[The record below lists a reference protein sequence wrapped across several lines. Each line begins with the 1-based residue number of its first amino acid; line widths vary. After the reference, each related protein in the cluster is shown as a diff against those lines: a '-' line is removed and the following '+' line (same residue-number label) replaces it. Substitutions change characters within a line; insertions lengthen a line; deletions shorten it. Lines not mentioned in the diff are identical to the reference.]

1 MGNNFIVSLLDKGEK
16 DDIRNNNNNEG
27 PKSQVK
33 PALPVGPSEDSPPSR
48 ELVPPTGALGGQP
61 KGGHPDKMP
70 PGPHP
75 HPLFN
80 HGSCQWPGKLIGHP
94 AQNSNFTDRGSGNL
108 SIEAHVEITHLN
120 RFLFMGL
127 GCEAHFNEMV
137 GFLKHVGSEHVLD
150 DKSTA
155 QARVQMQIV
164 AQLEHSLQKEK
175 ERLQVRKQG
184 TFFFFEPTKIISR
197 MSVSSQALPK

>member
-1 MGNNFIVSLLDKGEK
+1 MPNFHRKDDSWGKENGDFNISHSPRSTPNSQKLGIIVLPLPYHIYLSITKVWGNKFIVSLLDKGEK

-80 HGSCQWPGKLIGHP
+80 HGSCQWPGK
-94 AQNSNFTDRGSGNL
+94 
-108 SIEAHVEITHLN
+108 
-120 RFLFMGL
+120 
-127 GCEAHFNEMV
+127 
-137 GFLKHVGSEHVLD
+137 
-150 DKSTA
+150 
-155 QARVQMQIV
+155 
-164 AQLEHSLQKEK
+164 
-175 ERLQVRKQG
+175 
-184 TFFFFEPTKIISR
+184 
-197 MSVSSQALPK
+197 